1 MLNKLIYT
9 PINIIPLNIIKM
21 SFYIPFLNI
30 FLEKK
35 LSIII
40 KINKIIPKRKFI
52 FFTHRTN
59 LKSSPDALDDAG
71 GGFFTGFLFFLL
83 SSYN

>member
-1 MLNKLIYT
+1 
-9 PINIIPLNIIKM
+9 M
-21 SFYIPFLNI
+21 SSYISFLNI
-30 FLEKK
+30 FLKK
-35 LSIII
+35 KINIII
-40 KINKIIPKRKFI
+40 KTNKIIPKRKFI

-59 LKSSPDALDDAG
+59 LKSSPEALDDAG